1 VCVTLDYRLY
11 PVLFV
16 DDETQ
21 NLVAFRYAMEDQF
34 HVMTASSG
42 AQALELLDRHEV
54 AVLLTDQRMPG
65 MNGVQLCE
73 AARQV
78 RPDAIRI
85 IVTAYA
91 DLHTAIDAINQGQI
105 SRYLIK
111 PWRNDE
117 LADVLR
123 TAIELV
129 HIQRSVRDMEL
140 RLLRGSQTNAAVS
153 ARAALLHEINNPL
166 GALLVSL
173 HHAAR
178 LTEQIEGRLKLVAM
192 GGDPRLAAELVEL
205 KDLQESQNDSLLA
218 VEQLRQV
225 VARMRVGDSL
235 PPPGASCDA
244 ARVVDSTVRILR
256 RDLERSAHVEVVLS
270 EAPPVAMDAS
280 ALGQIVLN
288 LLLNSAQAIDEAG
301 LSGRMIRVQIEP
313 NGEHVV
319 LRVADTG
326 PGIAADRLT
335 HVFEPHFTTRAGGSG
350 LGLSIVRE
358 LTERA
363 GGSVRV
369 ESTLGAGTTVE
380 ARLLPAR

>member
-1 VCVTLDYRLY
+1 MTLDYRLY

-34 HVMTASSG
+34 NVLTASSG

-54 AVLLTDQRMPG
+54 AVLLSDQRMPG

-73 AARQV
+73 AARRV

-91 DLHTAIDAINQGQI
+91 DLHAAIDAINQGEI
-105 SRYLIK
+105 SRYLVK

-140 RLLRGSQTNAAVS
+140 RLLRASQTNTAVS

-178 LTEQIEGRLKLVAM
+178 LTSQIEARMQVLHNNGEIRF
-192 GGDPRLAAELVEL
+192 GDELREL
-205 KDLQESQNDSLLA
+205 KDLQEAQHDSLLA

-244 ARVVDSTVRILR
+244 ARIVDATVRILR
-256 RDLERSAHVEVVLS
+256 RDLERSARIEVLLS
-270 EAPPVAMDAS
+270 EVPPVAIDAS

-288 LLLNSAQAIDEAG
+288 LLLNAAQAIDEAG
-301 LSGRMIRVQIEP
+301 MHGRSIRVQIEP
-313 NGEHVV
+313 DNEHVV
-319 LRVADTG
+319 LRVSDTG
-326 PGIAADRLT
+326 PGIAADRLER
-335 HVFEPHFTTRAGGSG
+335 VFEPHYTTRPGGSG

-363 GGSVRV
+363 GGSVHV
-369 ESTLGAGTTVE
+369 ESAIGVGTTVE

>member
-1 VCVTLDYRLY
+1 MTLDYRLY

-91 DLHTAIDAINQGQI
+91 DLHAAIDAINQGQI

-111 PWRNDE
+111 PWRNDD
-117 LADVLR
+117 LSDVLR

-140 RLLRGSQTNAAVS
+140 RLLRGSQANTAVS

-178 LTEQIEGRLKLVAM
+178 LTSQIEA
-192 GGDPRLAAELVEL
+192 RLAVLAGSDTRLADELREL
-205 KDLQESQNDSLLA
+205 QDLQEAQNDSLLA

-235 PPPGASCDA
+235 PAPGTSCDA
-244 ARVVDSTVRILR
+244 GRIVDATVRILR
-256 RDLERSAHVEVVLS
+256 RDLERSARVEVVLS
-270 EAPPVAMDAS
+270 DAPLVAMDAS

-288 LLLNSAQAIDEAG
+288 LLLNAAQAIDEAG
-301 LSGRMIRVQIEP
+301 LSGRLIRVQIEP

-326 PGIAADRLT
+326 PGIAADRLER
-335 HVFEPHFTTRAGGSG
+335 VFEPHFTTRPGGSG

-363 GGSVRV
+363 GGTVRV
-369 ESTLGAGTTVE
+369 QSTVGTGTTVE
-380 ARLLPAR
+380 ARLLTAR